1 MLIALGLF
9 ILCIVFVVFGSKEEE
24 ASVLYYDMEDAPEG
38 NAGLSVSVEDG
49 DVVAPP
55 LRQKPVTPPSAEVG
69 VGRLADDRPAE
80 VAPGS
85 EGQQAADI
93 ANQIYNDITL

>member
-9 ILCIVFVVFGSKEEE
+9 VLCIVFTIFGSKEEE
-24 ASVLYYDMEDAPEG
+24 ASVLYYDMEDSPQG
-38 NAGLSVSVEDG
+38 NAELSISVDDG
-49 DVVAPP
+49 DVTTP
-55 LRQKPVTPPSAEVG
+55 LKKKPVSPPSDEVG

-80 VAPGS
+80 VAPGPDAP
-85 EGQQAADI
+85 QAADI